1 MRILKNSI
9 ISFPKLFIMKS
20 KKNIVFETIDFTFK
34 PNHYFNVI
42 VAKPTK
48 FKISNVNYKEQY
60 ESRDF

>member
-1 MRILKNSI
+1 
-9 ISFPKLFIMKS
+9 MKS